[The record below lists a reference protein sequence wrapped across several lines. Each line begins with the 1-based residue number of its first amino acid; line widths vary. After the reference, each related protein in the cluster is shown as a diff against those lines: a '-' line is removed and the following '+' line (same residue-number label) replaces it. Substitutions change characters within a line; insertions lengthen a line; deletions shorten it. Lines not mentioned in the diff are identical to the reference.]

1 MVNRFTP
8 SKRSISFIAG
18 LGLVV
23 LLLAGYLLLSR
34 PEPSGQEPLAPSAGA
49 NPAEASL
56 PAELQNPGQ
65 PRGVDTDLVLAAG
78 APAEARSAVV
88 STIGGRVTTEDGTS
102 VSAALVEFWPL
113 TEGPL
118 GPQKQTILTDSEGL
132 FELPAETGG
141 AYALRASKDPE
152 GWGWAEPVFA
162 GEVVVLRIGPGAT
175 LRVQVLAAP
184 DRNPL
189 EGVTV
194 HATHQPPSGERVV
207 WSSSADSDAEGWA
220 VIAGVPQGHINLR
233 ARLSSLGGATG
244 SAKSSGKGE
253 LQAELVFEGGVTISG
268 RVVDSDG
275 DPVPDTQIGN
285 DAIGTTVTAADG
297 RYALPPAKRVQ
308 PIFGLQARHPSF
320 APATE
325 YLSIENAEDVVTCN
339 FTLQAGCSATGRV
352 VDLAGA
358 TLSGVQVLARGKF
371 SAIEM
376 TAEQHR
382 ASATTNGFGEYAL
395 TGLASDATYFLQVSS
410 DAGFGMT
417 SLRTQTSGPTS
428 VADLVVGPASSL
440 HGNVYLGPGQRGGDA
455 RVVLRAL
462 PRVGEAGDP
471 RLVQKVP
478 VGPQGNY
485 AFPSLSAGS
494 YSVSL
499 RLGRSSLDAFAS
511 HIVALVAGE
520 RRTGIDFDLTGARK
534 PPIGGWATDEYARPI
549 QSLIVLLQSGG
560 TTIGTCRTA
569 TDGTFGFHASPK
581 GKLTL
586 KVQDPLARF
595 NPLEDVPVELDS
607 EAVELTLQPLS
618 TTHSVVGFITDEQG
632 EPVTGVY
639 IALIDLQTG
648 ERHGKLGI
656 PDDTGRFQIRNLN
669 PTAYILKSVDYSGAY
684 ERFQID
690 ELAPDSGLVEV
701 QLRAKQ

>member
-1 MVNRFTP
+1 MVNRFTS
-8 SKRSISFIAG
+8 SKRSISFLAG

-34 PEPSGQEPLAPSAGA
+34 PEPSGREPLTPSTGA

-56 PAELQNPGQ
+56 PAQPLNPGQ
-65 PRGVDTDLVLAAG
+65 PQGVDTDLVLAAE
-78 APAEARSAVV
+78 ALAEARSAVA

-113 TEGPL
+113 TEGLL
-118 GPQKQTILTDSEGL
+118 GPQKRTILTNGEGL
-132 FELPAETGG
+132 FELPAETGQ

-220 VIAGVPQGHINLR
+220 VIAGVPRGYINLR
-233 ARLSSLGGATG
+233 ARLTFLGEATSSAE
-244 SAKSSGKGE
+244 SSGKGE
-253 LQAELVFEGGVTISG
+253 LQAELLFEGGVTISG
-268 RVVDSDG
+268 RVVDSGG

-339 FTLQAGCSATGRV
+339 FTLQASCSATGRV

-358 TLSGVQVLARGKF
+358 TLPGVQVLARGRF

-376 TAEQHR
+376 TTEEHKT
-382 ASATTNGFGEYAL
+382 SATTNGFGEYAL
-395 TGLASDATYFLQVSS
+395 TGLASDATYFLQVLS
-410 DAGFGMT
+410 DAGSGMT
-417 SLRTQTSGPTS
+417 SFRTQTSGPTS
-428 VADLVVGPASSL
+428 VADLVVGPTSSL
-440 HGNVYLGPGQRGGDA
+440 HGNVYLGQGQERGHA
-455 RVVLRAL
+455 RVVLHAL
-462 PRVGEAGDP
+462 PRAGEPGDP

-478 VGPQGNY
+478 IGPQGNY
-485 AFPSLSAGS
+485 AFSNLSAGT
-494 YSVSL
+494 YSVSM
-499 RLGRSSLDAFAS
+499 RLGRNSLEAFAS

-534 PPIGGWATDEYARPI
+534 PPIGGRVTDEYAQPI

-560 TTIGTCRTA
+560 VTIGTCRTA
-569 TDGTFGFHASPK
+569 ADGTFGFHASPE

-586 KVQDPLARF
+586 KVQDPRARF
-595 NPLEDVPVELDS
+595 NPLEGVPIELDS
-607 EAVELTLQPLS
+607 GAVELTLQPLS
-618 TTHSVVGFITDEQG
+618 TTHSVMGFITDEQG

-639 IALIDLQTG
+639 IALIDLRTG

-656 PDDTGRFQIRNLN
+656 PDDTGRFQIHNLN
-669 PTAYILKSVDYSGAY
+669 PTAYILKSVDYSGVY
-684 ERFQID
+684 ESFQID
-690 ELAPDSGLVEV
+690 ELIPDSGPVKVL
-701 QLRAKQ
+701 LRATQ